1 MSTNTDLIKEL
12 FSNLVHIGH
21 RTSNWNPKMKSFIY
35 GSKSKVHVFDLEQTA
50 DALEKAQKMLAAVKI
65 QGKKALFVG
74 TKPHVSLA
82 LKEVI
87 GDKHFTVDQKWQP
100 GLLTNFKEIRKRID
114 YYLNLKKQFETGD
127 INKYTKK
134 EVSKKAKEL
143 SKLEK
148 TYGGVGEMRQ
158 NPAILVVLDAVENRL
173 AVEEAYSA
181 KIPVI
186 AVVDS
191 DGRPDKVKLVIPAN
205 DDSIKSVRFLLETLV
220 KSLA

>member
-12 FSNLVHIGH
+12 FDNLVYIGH
-21 RTSNWNPKMKSFIY
+21 RTSNWNPKMKPFIF
-35 GSKSKVHVFDLEQTA
+35 GSKSNVHIFDLEKTA
-50 DALEKAQKMLAAVKI
+50 EALEKAQKMLAAVKM

-74 TKPHVSLA
+74 TKPQVSLA
-82 LKEVI
+82 LQEVV

-100 GLLTNFKEIRKRID
+100 GLLTNFKEIRRRID
-114 YYLNLKKQFETGD
+114 YYLNLKKQFETGE

-134 EVSKKAKEL
+134 EVSKKKKEL
-143 SKLEK
+143 EKLEK
-148 TYGGVGEMRQ
+148 MYHGVGEMRK

-173 AVEEAYSA
+173 AIEEAYSA

-191 DGRPDKVKLVIPAN
+191 DGNPDKISVVIPGN
-205 DDSIKSVRFLLETLV
+205 DDSIKSVRFLLENMV

>member
-1 MSTNTDLIKEL
+1 MSTTKDVIKEL
-12 FSNLVHIGH
+12 FNNLVHIGH

-50 DALEKAQKMLAAVKI
+50 SAIEKAQKMLAAVKL
-65 QGKKALFVG
+65 QGRKALFVG

-82 LKEVI
+82 LREIV

-100 GLLTNFKEIRKRID
+100 GLLTNFKEIRRRID
-114 YYLNLKKQFETGD
+114 YYLNLKKQFETD
-127 INKYTKK
+127 EIHKYTKK
-134 EVSKKAKEL
+134 EVSKKGKEL
-143 SKLEK
+143 AKLEK
-148 TYGGVGEMRQ
+148 TYQGVGEMRK

-173 AVEEAYSA
+173 AIEEAYSA

-191 DGRPDKVKLVIPAN
+191 DGSPDKVNLVIPAN
-205 DDSIKSVRFLLETLV
+205 DDSIKSIRFLLEKLV
-220 KSLA
+220 QSLA